1 MSAAVP
7 GKGSRH
13 GDLPGEDP
21 RRGEFPG
28 EVATVWLDRPE
39 RGNALSA
46 AAVEALSGSVAAA
59 LAQPAVHTL
68 VFRGRGKH
76 FCTGFDL
83 SGIEGETDRSLRAR
97 FVALERV
104 LQAVW
109 HAPVR
114 TVAFA
119 TGRTWGAGADLFAS
133 CDIRA
138 CAPDATFRFPGSAFG
153 IVLGTRR
160 LAELVGWDRARPLVT
175 EGAMLEAPAA
185 LCAGLVTDL
194 VQGDADDWLGVR
206 CLGPAADRETLAAI
220 RAACRPDHRD
230 EDLETLDLSA
240 SRPGL
245 KERIERYRQG
255 LRK

>member
-1 MSAAVP
+1 MSDVRE
-7 GKGSRH
+7 G
-13 GDLPGEDP
+13 
-21 RRGEFPG
+21 
-28 EVATVWLDRPE
+28 VATAWLDRTD

-46 AAVEALSGSVAAA
+46 EATDALMASVSAT
-59 LAQPAVHTL
+59 LADPAVHTL
-68 VFRGRGKH
+68 VLRGRGRH

-83 SGIEGETDRSLRAR
+83 SALETETDASLRAR
-97 FVALERV
+97 FVARERL

-119 TGRTWGAGADLFAS
+119 TGRAWGAGADLFAS

-160 LAELVGWDRARPLVT
+160 LVELIDWDRARALVT
-175 EGAMLEAPAA
+175 EGAMHDAA
-185 LCAGLVTDL
+185 GAKAATLVTDI
-194 VQGDADDWLGVR
+194 VDGDAEAFLAGLGAPPV
-206 CLGPAADRETLAAI
+206 ADRRTFAMI
-220 RAACRPDHRD
+220 RAATRPDRRS
-230 EDLETLDLSA
+230 EDMGTLDASA
-240 SRPGL
+240 SVPGL
-245 KERIERYRQG
+245 VQRIDGYRKS